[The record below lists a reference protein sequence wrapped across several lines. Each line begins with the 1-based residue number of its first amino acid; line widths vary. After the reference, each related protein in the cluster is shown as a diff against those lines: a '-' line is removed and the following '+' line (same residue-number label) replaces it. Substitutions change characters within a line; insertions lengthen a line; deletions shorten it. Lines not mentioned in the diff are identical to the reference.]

1 MKKNTRI
8 TCVETGKYTD
18 VNLSTNEPWANDDT
32 IDHAANMLLRREAEY
47 NHDFVCISIEKLR
60 SEICHA
66 LTNLTEHTGEYR
78 TFEIKKI

>member
-1 MKKNTRI
+1 MEKYQEYFMGPI
-8 TCVETGKYTD
+8 TLVR
-18 VNLSTNEPWANDDT
+18 
-32 IDHAANMLLRREAEY
+32 AANMLLRREAEH